1 MQASEKGIDVGGR
14 VLDMLL
20 AFAGETEE
28 QNRVFFRVK
37 GRRVRAAA
45 TAKNR
50 AIEVEGKA
58 EGAEDGE
65 WPVEGAFLRK
75 LAKTTENGSK
85 HVPTVVARL
94 LCQRT
99 GVSAADLVV
108 QASGKKIDTLQHHG
122 EMPANTQL
130 SFATIAKTIAPNF
143 EVPGSWFPIDKKLHA
158 ALAPVYAAVGKG
170 HPISLVG
177 GKDEQSPVAFQAK
190 GEDFV
195 VRGIL
200 LPPEVQGP
208 GREAVDQDDDDEGGD
223 DEKQPGLFEGK
234 ATGTDDDTVIEDA
247 EAERIQREQ
256 NFVEHGDAD
265 GGKKRRGKGSKGR
278 RGR

>member
-14 VLDMLL
+14 ILDMLL
-20 AFAGETEE
+20 AFMGDTEE
-28 QNRVFFRVK
+28 QNRVFFKVK
-37 GRRVRAAA
+37 GKKVHAAS

-50 AIEVEGKA
+50 SIEVEGKA

-108 QASGKKIDTLQHHG
+108 QASGKRVDTLQHHG

-130 SFATIAKTIAPNF
+130 KFKQIHDTISPNF
-143 EVPGSWFPIDKKLHA
+143 DEPGSWFPMDKKLHA

-170 HPISLVG
+170 HPISFVG

-190 GEDFV
+190 GEDFLV
-195 VRGIL
+195 KGIL

-208 GREAVDQDDDDEGGD
+208 GREAVDQDDDDDDAEGGD
-223 DEKQPGLFEGK
+223 ERQPDLFEQK
-234 ATGTDDDTVIEDA
+234 ATGTDDVVVEDDYEPDGAA
-247 EAERIQREQ
+247 E
-256 NFVEHGDAD
+256 D
-265 GGKKRRGKGSKGR
+265 GEPLPTQKKRKAKKTAKKK
-278 RGR
+278 